1 MKQQRGFALIVTV
14 VLLMVAAIIGLY
26 AMRSAITQDKASA
39 NIYNKTISHNAAE
52 HGASQFYQWA
62 STRFLNNGWPAA
74 ASDRS
79 SSVWG
84 TMVPADSTG
93 SANIGDNG
101 YFWINTT
108 DDISGCAT
116 RNTNPCWDD
125 TNKQVT
131 ALITGN
137 LVKGSGISRT
147 VLGESKVRI
156 KIAAAGTTKI
166 PDMPGALTLGGT
178 VTAFDAATSNAFGI
192 TGNSKLAIATG
203 DSGSNT
209 VVKNAIR
216 SSRIANYTCLTTDCI
231 SNTDLGI
238 WNRPTDLTN
247 FINSIADSPLVTLVK
262 GDAHDPTLP
271 TCSGILVITGNFY
284 INGRGC
290 GVFEG
295 AIIVLGGTVHINGGG
310 NLNINGGLYVAKMTI
325 TPSTGTGIGSASF
338 GNQRVDEGF
347 IVNGGG
353 NMNITYNNSYFASLE
368 DILSGKYMNRAYI
381 KDWADV
387 I

>member
-1 MKQQRGFALIVTV
+1 MKQQQGFTIVITV

-52 HGASQFYQWA
+52 HGASQFYQWV
-62 STRFLNNGWPAA
+62 STRFLNNGWPAD

-178 VTAFDAATSNAFGI
+178 VTAFDAARSNAFGI

-209 VVKNAIR
+209 VVENAIR

-271 TCSGILVITGNFY
+271 TCSGVLVITGDFY
-284 INGRGC
+284 IDGRGC

-325 TPSTGTGIGSASF
+325 TPSTGTGTGSASF

-347 IVNGGG
+347 IINGGG

-368 DILSGKYMNRAYI
+368 DIQSGKYMNRAYI

>member
-1 MKQQRGFALIVTV
+1 MKQQQGFTIVITV

-166 PDMPGALTLGGT
+166 PDLPGALTLGGT

-209 VVKNAIR
+209 VVENAIR
-216 SSRIANYTCLTTDCI
+216 SSRIANYTCLTTECI

-271 TCSGILVITGNFY
+271 TCSGVLVITGNFY

-310 NLNINGGLYVAKMTI
+310 NLNINVGLYVAKMTI
-325 TPSTGTGIGSASF
+325 TPSTGTGTGSASF

-347 IVNGGG
+347 IINGGG
-353 NMNITYNNSYFASLE
+353 NMNITYNNSYFASLD

>member
-1 MKQQRGFALIVTV
+1 MKQQQGFTIVITV

-209 VVKNAIR
+209 VVENAIR

-353 NMNITYNNSYFASLE
+353 NMNITYNNSYFASLD

>member
-1 MKQQRGFALIVTV
+1 MKQQQGFTIVITV

-209 VVKNAIR
+209 VVENAIR